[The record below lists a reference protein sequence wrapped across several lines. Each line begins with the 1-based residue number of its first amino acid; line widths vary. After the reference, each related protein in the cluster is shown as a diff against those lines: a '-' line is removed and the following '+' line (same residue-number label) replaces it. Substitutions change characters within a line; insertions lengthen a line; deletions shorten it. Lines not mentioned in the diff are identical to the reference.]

1 MKKIL
6 TLVFIFIGLFVSG
19 QNKNQVDLIIDLT
32 QLKEQ
37 SSYQLM
43 YKRLMDNSVFLR
55 GGLSLLIDT
64 DKETRSD
71 TLFSESGLVVYNLS
85 LGFHKELKLEGFDLI
100 KLYAGMDG
108 YWNSTLNQK
117 PNETYYGYYWNIG
130 LKPLVGLYYD
140 PIKNIRLSVESRSNF
155 NLNFQQYSAPGE
167 NIDRRV
173 SFRPIDQIAIG
184 IGYLF

>member
-6 TLVFIFIGLFVSG
+6 TLVFLFIGLFVSG
-19 QNKNQVDLIIDLT
+19 QNKNQVDLILDLT
-32 QLKEQ
+32 ELKEQ

-43 YKRLMDNSVFLR
+43 FKRLINNSVVLR
-55 GGLSLLIDT
+55 SGLSLFIDT

-85 LGFHKELKLEGFDLI
+85 LGIHKELKLEGFNLI
-100 KLYAGMDG
+100 KLYAGIDG

-117 PNETYYGYYWNIG
+117 SYETYYGYYWNVG

-140 PIKNIRLSVESRSNF
+140 PIKNIRLSLESRSNF

-173 SFRPIDQIAIG
+173 NFRPIDQIAVG